1 MRYLLS
7 SLVQIALLRKDPS
20 VLPASL
26 VLLVLTGTAFAVA
39 SALQSWILH
48 GNDRLLGRTAYDLVL
63 TVALFWALLTLTR
76 HGNRF
81 RQTLS
86 AVFGTTVL
94 MTPFA
99 IGLLAIQAP
108 QSTVY
113 AVKFLAWI
121 GSVIVIV
128 WYILIVAHI
137 MRSAVQIGFVTSI
150 AVTLTWLVVGDA
162 LLKLLFTP
170 VPA

>member
-20 VLPASL
+20 ILPASAIL
-26 VLLVLTGTAFAVA
+26 VVLTGIAFTVA

-48 GNDRLLGRTAYDLVL
+48 GNDRLLGRTAYDLAL
-63 TVALFWALLTLTR
+63 TVALFWLLLTLTR

-94 MTPFA
+94 VTPFA
-99 IGLLAIQAP
+99 VVLLAIQAP
-108 QSTVY
+108 QATVY
-113 AVKFLAWI
+113 AIKFLAWT

-128 WYILIVAHI
+128 WYILIISHI
-137 MRSAVQIGFVTSI
+137 LRTAIQIGFVTSI
-150 AVTLTWLVVGDA
+150 AVALTWLIVGDQ
-162 LLKLLFTP
+162 LLKWLFP
-170 VPA
+170 PAPA

>member
-1 MRYLLS
+1 MQYLLS

-20 VLPASL
+20 VLPASV
-26 VLLVLTGTAFAVA
+26 VLLVLTGIAFMAA
-39 SALQSWILH
+39 SALQAWMLH
-48 GNDRLLGRTAYDLVL
+48 GNDRILGRTVLDLVL
-63 TVALFWALLTLTR
+63 TVALFWLLLTLTR

-81 RQTLS
+81 RQTMS

-113 AVKFLAWI
+113 AIKFLAWT

-128 WYILIVAHI
+128 WYILVISHI
-137 MRSAVQIGFVTSI
+137 LRSAIQIGFVTSI
-150 AVTLTWLVVGDA
+150 AVALTWLIAGDA
-162 LLKLLFTP
+162 LLKWLFP
-170 VPA
+170 PAPT

>member
-26 VLLVLTGTAFAVA
+26 ALLLLTGTAFAA
-39 SALQSWILH
+39 GSAMQSWLLF
-48 GNDRLLGRTAYDLVL
+48 GDDRLLGRTAFDVGLAVG
-63 TVALFWALLTLTR
+63 LFWVILAVTR
-76 HGNRF
+76 RGNRF
-81 RQTLS
+81 RQTMS

-94 MTPFA
+94 MTPLA
-99 IGLLAIQAP
+99 VGLLMLQAP
-108 QSTVY
+108 AQTFY
-113 AVKFLAWI
+113 GLRLFAWA

-137 MRSAVQIGFVTSI
+137 LRSAIQVGFVTSI
-150 AVTLTWLVVGDA
+150 AIALTWLIAGDA
-162 LLKLLFTP
+162 LLKQLFPP
-170 VPA
+170 VSA